1 MFESGVTTLII
12 SNEEMNDN
20 MKLVI
25 SLEKSGLLIQAVNEI
40 IKMKQ
45 KNKKEDFFEC
55 Y

>member
-40 IKMKQ
+40 IK
-45 KNKKEDFFEC
+45 NEAKELK
-55 Y
+55 